1 MCSSD
6 LEQLQEVPLFAR
18 HQQQTLATF
27 PHLMRDDEAL
37 HGRRLLYE
45 TIRRMLSEQVFD
57 VIGATQAALDQHA
70 PQSADEARRCPPLLQ
85 FSPEMENAS
94 QTLKTF
100 LLRNL
105 YRHPQV
111 MQTTDWARQVVR
123 ELFEAYVSRPEEM
136 PRAFAQ
142 RHNLPRAVADYVSGM
157 TDRFATREHARLVGA

>member
-1 MCSSD
+1 
-6 LEQLQEVPLFAR
+6 
-18 HQQQTLATF
+18 
-27 PHLMRDDEAL
+27 
-37 HGRRLLYE
+37 
-45 TIRRMLSEQVFD
+45 
-57 VIGATQAALDQHA
+57 
-70 PQSADEARRCPPLLQ
+70 
-85 FSPEMENAS
+85 MEDAS

-123 ELFEAYVSRPEEM
+123 ELFEAYVAHPQEM

-157 TDRFATREHARLVGA
+157 TDRFATREHARLVVA

>member
-1 MCSSD
+1 
-6 LEQLQEVPLFAR
+6 
-18 HQQQTLATF
+18 
-27 PHLMRDDEAL
+27 
-37 HGRRLLYE
+37 
-45 TIRRMLSEQVFD
+45 
-57 VIGATQAALDQHA
+57 
-70 PQSADEARRCPPLLQ
+70 
-85 FSPEMENAS
+85 MENAS

>member
-1 MCSSD
+1 
-6 LEQLQEVPLFAR
+6 
-18 HQQQTLATF
+18 
-27 PHLMRDDEAL
+27 
-37 HGRRLLYE
+37 LLYE

-57 VIGATQAALDQHA
+57 VISATQSALKQHA
-70 PQSADEARRCPPLLQ
+70 PQSADQARLCPPLLQ
-85 FSPEMENAS
+85 FSAEMEAAS

-111 MQTTDWARQVVR
+111 MQTTDWARQVVH
-123 ELFEAYVSRPEEM
+123 ELFAAYVSRPQEM

-157 TDRFATREHARLVGA
+157 TDRFATREHARLVAG